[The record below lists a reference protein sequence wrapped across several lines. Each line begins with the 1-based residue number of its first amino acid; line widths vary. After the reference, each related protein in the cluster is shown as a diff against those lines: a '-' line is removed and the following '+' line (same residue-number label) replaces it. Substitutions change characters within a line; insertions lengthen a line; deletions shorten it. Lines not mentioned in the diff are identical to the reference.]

1 LSLERHVLYLHNL
14 GDPAKF
20 RNLPPD
26 FDEVGN
32 SAMVNYSAGN
42 EGNPV

>member
-1 LSLERHVLYLHNL
+1 VLILHNL

-26 FDEVGN
+26 VDEVGSSN
-32 SAMVNYSAGN
+32 VVNYSTGN
-42 EGNPV
+42 VRKPL